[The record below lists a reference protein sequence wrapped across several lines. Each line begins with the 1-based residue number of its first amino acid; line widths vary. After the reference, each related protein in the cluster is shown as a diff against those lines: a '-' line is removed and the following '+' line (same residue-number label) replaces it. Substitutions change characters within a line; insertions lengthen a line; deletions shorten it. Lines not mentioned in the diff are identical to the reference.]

1 VQMQQSREHGH
12 SSYEKYAT
20 TGAYMSC

>member
-1 VQMQQSREHGH
+1 MQQSSKHGH

-20 TGAYMSC
+20 LGTSMSC